1 MANFPFKLS
10 FPSFLSPSRSQ
21 SKPSHHNPAPY
32 SLLPKMQA
40 QEIQLQPSQ
49 VQTAPQNDQKEPI
62 NQPTPSS
69 LMDTSNL
76 LPPSR
81 QTCTV
86 PKPISTTKSSSN
98 KLKLIPLIFL
108 IYFEVAGGPYGAE
121 ESIQAVG
128 PLYAII
134 GFFIFPFLWGV
145 PESLVTAELATALPG
160 NGGFVVWADRA
171 FGPFFGSLM
180 GTWKYLSCV
189 INIGAYPPMCA
200 DYISRAYPPAAA
212 GPGRSVAISITVVL
226 LCLLNYTGLSVVGW
240 GAVVL
245 AVVTLAPFVLITVM
259 AMRMLQPKRWMV
271 QVEKKDW
278 RQFLNILFWNLN
290 YWDSASTMAGE
301 VEQPEKTFPK
311 GLAIA
316 VVICSVS
323 YFLPVMAGTGAID
336 SPPEAWVNGYFADV
350 ADMIGGNWLK
360 YWIQAGAVLSS
371 IGLYEAQLSSGAFQL
386 LGMADLGLLPSVF
399 AVRAPKFD
407 TPWVGIL
414 LSCIITLTIS
424 FLPFEDIVATA
435 NILYSLGMLLEFATF
450 LWLRMK
456 YPDLKRPYRVPLG
469 IPGLIVMCLFP
480 SVLLGYVIAVAS
492 RRVFL
497 LSAVLTVFGIAVHYS
512 MRYCRSRGLLK
523 FTDNEGL
530 EDEQTEKER
539 IVLGDE
545 EEINGVV

>member
-1 MANFPFKLS
+1 
-10 FPSFLSPSRSQ
+10 
-21 SKPSHHNPAPY
+21 
-32 SLLPKMQA
+32 MQT
-40 QEIQLQPSQ
+40 QEIQLQQ
-49 VQTAPQNDQKEPI
+49 NQIQTTPKIDQKKTRDQLSP
-62 NQPTPSS
+62 
-69 LMDTSNL
+69 LDTSNL
-76 LPPSR
+76 LPQSR
-81 QTCTV
+81 YTCTV
-86 PKPISTTKSSSN
+86 PKPINTTKSTSN

-121 ESIQAVG
+121 QSILAAG
-128 PLYAII
+128 PLYSLI
-134 GFFIFPFLWGV
+134 GFVIFPFLWGV

-160 NGGFVVWADRA
+160 NGGFVIWADRA

-245 AVVTLAPFVLITVM
+245 AVVTLTPFFLMTIL
-259 AMRMLQPKRWMV
+259 AMRRIQPKRWLV
-271 QVEKKDW
+271 QVETKDW
-278 RQFLNILFWNLN
+278 RLFINTLFWNLN

-301 VEQPEKTFPK
+301 VEQPEKIFPK

-316 VVICSVS
+316 VMICSMS
-323 YFLPVMAGTGAID
+323 YFLPLMACTGAIG

-350 ADMIGGNWLK
+350 AEMVGGDWLK

-386 LGMADLGLLPSVF
+386 LGMADLGLLPSFF

-414 LSCIITLTIS
+414 SSCVITLTIS

-450 LWLRMK
+450 LWLRVK
-456 YPDLKRPYRVPLG
+456 YPDLMRPYRVPMA

-480 SVLLGYVIAVAS
+480 SVFLGYVIAMAHP
-492 RRVFL
+492 RVFA
-497 LSAVLTVFGIAVHYS
+497 LSAVLTAAGITVHYL
-512 MRYCRSRGLLK
+512 MRYCRSSGLLK
-523 FTDNEGL
+523 FTDGGRVEHQQL
-530 EDEQTEKER
+530 EQKS
-539 IVLGDE
+539 IIPGHE

>member
-1 MANFPFKLS
+1 MTNLPFKFSLS
-10 FPSFLSPSRSQ
+10 NFLSPSQSQ
-21 SKPSHHNPAPY
+21 SKTSHHNTAPY
-32 SLLPKMQA
+32 SLLTKMQP
-40 QEIQLQPSQ
+40 QEIQLQP
-49 VQTAPQNDQKEPI
+49 
-62 NQPTPSS
+62 NQIQTPSQIDQRELQTDQPS
-69 LMDTSNL
+69 PMDSSNL
-76 LPPSR
+76 LPQSR
-81 QTCTV
+81 KSCTI
-86 PKPISTTKSSSN
+86 PKPITTAKSSSN

-121 ESIQAVG
+121 QSVQAAG

-180 GTWKYLSCV
+180 GTWKYLSVV
-189 INIGAYPPMCA
+189 INIAAYPPMCA
-200 DYISRAYPPAAA
+200 DYISRAYSPA
-212 GPGRSVAISITVVL
+212 GSGTGRSVAISMAVVI

-245 AVVTLAPFVLITVM
+245 AVVTLAPFVLITAL
-259 AMRMLQPKRWMV
+259 AMKRLETRRWMV
-271 QVEKKDW
+271 KTEKKDW
-278 RQFLNILFWNLN
+278 RLFLNILFWNLN

-301 VEQPEKTFPK
+301 VEKPEKTFPK

-350 ADMIGGNWLK
+350 AGMLGGNWLK

-371 IGLYEAQLSSGAFQL
+371 IGLYEAQLSSAAFQL
-386 LGMADLGLLPSVF
+386 LGMADLGLLPRIF

-407 TPWVGIL
+407 TPWVSIL
-414 LSCIITLTIS
+414 LSCLITLTIS
-424 FLPFEDIVATA
+424 FLPFEDIVSTA

-450 LWLRMK
+450 LWLRRK

-469 IPGLIVMCLFP
+469 TTGLCIMCLFP
-480 SVLLGYVIAVAS
+480 SVLLCYVIALAS
-492 RRVFL
+492 RRVFV
-497 LSAVLTVFGIAVHYS
+497 LSAVLTTMGIVMHFL
-512 MRYCRSRGLLK
+512 MRYCRSSGLLK
-523 FTDNEGL
+523 FTDSER
-530 EDEQTEKER
+530 EVEEEREER
-539 IVLGDE
+539 IVLGHE
-545 EEINGVV
+545 EENSGVV

>member
-1 MANFPFKLS
+1 MSYFPFKLS

-40 QEIQLQPSQ
+40 QEIQLQPCQ
-49 VQTAPQNDQKEPI
+49 VQTTPQTDQKEPI
-62 NQPTPSS
+62 NQPSPSS

-86 PKPISTTKSSSN
+86 PKPISTAKSSSN

-121 ESIQAVG
+121 QSIQAVG

-200 DYISRAYPPAAA
+200 DYISRAYLPAAA

-278 RQFLNILFWNLN
+278 RLFLNILFWNLN

-301 VEQPEKTFPK
+301 VEHPEKTFPK
-311 GLAIA
+311 GLSIA

-336 SPPEAWVNGYFADV
+336 SPPEAWVNGYFTDV

-386 LGMADLGLLPSVF
+386 LGMADLGLLPIVF
-399 AVRAPKFD
+399 AARAPKFD

-497 LSAVLTVFGIAVHYS
+497 LSAVLTLFGIAVHYL

-530 EDEQTEKER
+530 EDEQTEQER

>member
-1 MANFPFKLS
+1 MANFPFKFSLS
-10 FPSFLSPSRSQ
+10 NFLSPSQSQ
-21 SKPSHHNPAPY
+21 SKTSHHNPAPY
-32 SLLPKMQA
+32 SLLTKMQA
-40 QEIQLQPSQ
+40 QEIQLQP
-49 VQTAPQNDQKEPI
+49 
-62 NQPTPSS
+62 NQIQTPSQIDQRELQRDQPS
-69 LMDTSNL
+69 PMDSSNL
-76 LPPSR
+76 LPQSR
-81 QTCTV
+81 KSCTI
-86 PKPISTTKSSSN
+86 PKPITTAKSSSN

-121 ESIQAVG
+121 QSVQAAG

-180 GTWKYLSCV
+180 GTWKYLSVV
-189 INIGAYPPMCA
+189 INIAAYPPMCA
-200 DYISRAYPPAAA
+200 DYISRAYSPA
-212 GPGRSVAISITVVL
+212 GSGKGRSVAISIAVVI

-245 AVVTLAPFVLITVM
+245 AVVTLAPFVLITAL
-259 AMRMLQPKRWMV
+259 AMKRIETRRWMV
-271 QVEKKDW
+271 QTEKKDW

-323 YFLPVMAGTGAID
+323 YFLPVMASTGAID

-350 ADMIGGNWLK
+350 AGMLGGNWLK

-371 IGLYEAQLSSGAFQL
+371 IGLYEAQLSSAAFQL
-386 LGMADLGLLPSVF
+386 LGMADLGLLPRIF

-407 TPWVGIL
+407 TPWVSIL
-414 LSCIITLTIS
+414 LSCLITLTIS
-424 FLPFEDIVATA
+424 FLPFEDIVSTA

-450 LWLRMK
+450 LWLRRK

-469 IPGLIVMCLFP
+469 TTGLCIMCLLP
-480 SVLLGYVIAVAS
+480 SVLLCYMIALAS
-492 RRVFL
+492 RRVFV
-497 LSAVLTVFGIAVHYS
+497 LSAVLTAMGIAVHFL
-512 MRYCRSRGLLK
+512 MRYCRLSGLLK
-523 FTDNEGL
+523 FTDSEG
-530 EDEQTEKER
+530 EVEEEREER
-539 IVLGDE
+539 IVLGHE
-545 EEINGVV
+545 EENNGVV